1 MTVHTWYPYAPDQ
14 AFGAEFAAR
23 EELLDRLIETLD
35 ANFPV
40 GPRTRAAPGP
50 PQVVRPRV
58 FLWAGADEGPVTTAT
73 ALDAAPEL
81 WHRR

>member
-40 GPRTRAAPGP
+40 EPRAGSASGP
-50 PQVVRPRV
+50 PQAVRPHV
-58 FLWAGADEGPVTTAT
+58 FLWAGADDGPVTTAT
-73 ALDAAPEL
+73 ALDAASEL
-81 WHRR
+81 WQQR